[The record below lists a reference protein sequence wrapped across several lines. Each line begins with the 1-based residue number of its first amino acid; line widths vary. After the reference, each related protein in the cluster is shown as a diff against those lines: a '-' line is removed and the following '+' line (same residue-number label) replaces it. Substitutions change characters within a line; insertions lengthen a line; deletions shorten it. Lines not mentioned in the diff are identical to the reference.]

1 MYKAIPGILILS
13 LVGCEPP
20 GPTEAEIAAKA
31 LEKSCARLYE
41 GQTKVFRD
49 ELYKRQVPEDKV
61 KFGEKAEYVK
71 KCIDAG
77 LDKDQ
82 MKCIDPNLQD
92 ESCKEKLKDVAD
104 KVEGLK
110 KFLFSPMSGETP
122 AGDAA
127 AGDAAAGDAAAGDA
141 AKPAG
146 DAAAGDA
153 AAGDAAKAPG
163 GE

>member
-1 MYKAIPGILILS
+1 MVKAISGILLLS
-13 LVGCEPP
+13 LVACEPP

-61 KFGEKAEYVK
+61 KFGAKDEYVK

-77 LDKDQ
+77 LTKDQ

-92 ESCKEKLKDVAD
+92 DSCTEKMKDVAD
-104 KVEGLK
+104 KAEGLK
-110 KFLFSPMSGETP
+110 TFLFSPMSGQEGTGDAAKP

-127 AGDAAAGDAAAGDA
+127 AGDE

-153 AAGDAAKAPG
+153 AAGDAAKPAS